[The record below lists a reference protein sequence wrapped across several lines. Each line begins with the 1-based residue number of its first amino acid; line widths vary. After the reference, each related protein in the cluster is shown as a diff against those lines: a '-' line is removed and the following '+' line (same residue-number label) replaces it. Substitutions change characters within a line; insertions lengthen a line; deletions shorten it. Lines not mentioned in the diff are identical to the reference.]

1 MDPMNR
7 EKNIRAVRELS
18 DDFAATEGRR
28 PRVMLACLAGDE
40 NSGSLLHLSIS
51 LADLGFDVDVG
62 PASGSFQSLVQQAIE
77 NDVHLLGL
85 IFPDVGWLG
94 TRSLL
99 EQFAAV
105 KSDVPIVLFHADGK
119 VIEGDPDTAGVIHQL
134 SLIQDVPNL
143 ARRLLGIIVENT

>member
-1 MDPMNR
+1 MNR
-7 EKNIRAVRELS
+7 ERNIRAVRELT
-18 DDFAATEGRR
+18 DEFAAAEGRR
-28 PRVMLACLAGDE
+28 PRIMLACLAGDE

-62 PASGSFQSLVQQAIE
+62 PASGSFQSLVQQSIE

-85 IFPDVGWLG
+85 LFPDVGCLG

-105 KSDVPIVLFHADGK
+105 KSDIPIVLFHADRK
-119 VIEGDPDTAGVIHQL
+119 AFAGDPDTDGVIHQL
-134 SLIQDVPNL
+134 SLTQDTPKL
-143 ARRLLGIIVENT
+143 ASRLLAIIIENA